1 LVQNV
6 EDKQIE
12 LFMGEINKFINDQKI
27 LMQHLMTFKTTLK
40 DIVPLK
46 MSERAYYQQFSS
58 FLERYEET
66 KQKKSG

>member
-1 LVQNV
+1 V
-6 EDKQIE
+6 EDRQIE

-27 LMQHLMTFKTTLK
+27 LMQHLNTFKTTLK

-46 MSERAYYQQFSS
+46 MSERAYYQQFSN

>member
-1 LVQNV
+1 
-6 EDKQIE
+6 
-12 LFMGEINKFINDQKI
+12 MGEINKFINDQKI

>member
-1 LVQNV
+1 
-6 EDKQIE
+6 
-12 LFMGEINKFINDQKI
+12 MGEINKFINDQKI

-66 KQKKSG
+66 K

>member
-1 LVQNV
+1 MVQNV

-12 LFMGEINKFINDQKI
+12 LFMGEINRFINEQKI

>member
-1 LVQNV
+1 V

-12 LFMGEINKFINDQKI
+12 LFMGEINRFINEQKI

>member
-1 LVQNV
+1 M

-12 LFMGEINKFINDQKI
+12 LFMGEINRFINEQKI

>member
-1 LVQNV
+1 MVQNV

-12 LFMGEINKFINDQKI
+12 LFTGEINRFINDQKI

-58 FLERYEET
+58 FLEKYEET

>member
-1 LVQNV
+1 MVQNV
-6 EDKQIE
+6 EDRQIE

-58 FLERYEET
+58 FLEKYEET